1 MLGSCRGGSSREGE
15 ILYDSEGASLSRDIS
30 RGSIVLFMLCDVRK
44 HGEVTDACR
53 SCSRKASQDAAV
65 ANDEVIYVSG
75 CLGFRC
81 GDGGE
86 VDRRLNRRQG

>member
-44 HGEVTDACR
+44 HGEVTGACR
-53 SCSRKASQDAAV
+53 SCSRRPSRSAAV
-65 ANDEVIYVSG
+65 VNDEVKM
-75 CLGFRC
+75 CLAVWLLEVEMKVKLI
-81 GDGGE
+81 GG
-86 VDRRLNRRQG
+86 